1 MASKTAVIYDEEMT
15 RYKLLW
21 VDPACKIEVPERLT
35 ASYEALLSKGLPK
48 RCLSIP
54 VRQATEEE
62 ILLVHSEEYLEAVKQ
77 TPHMTL
83 EDLMTFTQQYGDVYF
98 HPNIFHCAK
107 LAIGATLQLVDSV
120 MMGKVR
126 NGIALVRPPGHHSQR
141 SAANGFCVFNNVAI
155 AALYAKKHYN
165 VKRVLIVD
173 WDVHHG
179 QGVQYCF
186 EEDPSVLY
194 FSWHRYEHQKFWP
207 NLQESDYGNVGKGKG
222 AGFNIN
228 VPWNKVGM
236 NNSDYLSVFFHVL
249 LPVAYEFNPE
259 LVLVSAGFDSAIGD
273 PEGHMCATPE
283 IFGHLT
289 HLLMSLAGGKLCAVL
304 EGGYHLTSLA
314 QSVCQ
319 TVQTLLGDP
328 APLLTNLNS
337 PCESAL
343 ESLQNVRSAHQQ
355 YWTCFKHSVAAVLE
369 PSTKRCRIGEDG
381 GEEAQQDQ
389 VTGEAGDKTEEEVVW
404 PEPLPRTSPPL
415 RTAVALPPGVED
427 SLLPEGC
434 QCLMEASQTT
444 VGAVEKIRDE
454 LNVGE
459 VKGERE
465 LMALRQ
471 VISLLDKVD
480 KKEIRNGLAV
490 VPDISLAVK
499 FAVQHALTSVD
510 RVLVVF
516 VGDEELPVDS
526 DDERILLV
534 QICSKKPKSHKSQ
547 YYVPVCLK
555 QGPGDVA
562 GFLQAVLGLL
572 LPMAYQHNPG
582 LVLEVLAQGSG
593 VKEAAWAQ
601 LTSLLQGLAL
611 GHTLALLQESQE
623 APVRATA
630 ASLMGDPAPDLGTL
644 EALSPESV
652 QAIEREQ
659 KRLEMKWGMLHTSV
673 PAKKSQEQN
682 K

>member
-1 MASKTAVIYDEEMT
+1 MASKTALIYDEEMT

-35 ASYEALLSKGLPK
+35 ASYGALLAKGLSE
-48 RCLSIP
+48 RCVSIP
-54 VRQATEEE
+54 VRQATDEE

-120 MMGKVR
+120 MTEKVR

-155 AALYAKKHYN
+155 AAHYAKKRYS

-194 FSWHRYEHQKFWP
+194 FSWHRFEHQSFWP
-207 NLQESDYGNVGKGKG
+207 NLPESDYDNVGKGNG
-222 AGFNIN
+222 AGFNMN

-236 NNSDYLSVFFHVL
+236 TNSDYLSVFFHVL

-283 IFGHLT
+283 IFAHLT
-289 HLLMSLAGGKLCAVL
+289 HLLMPLAGGRLCTVL

-319 TVQTLLGDP
+319 TVQSLLGDP
-328 APLLTNLNS
+328 APLLPSVSS
-337 PCESAL
+337 PCDSAL
-343 ESLQNVRSAHQQ
+343 ESLQNVRSAHQP
-355 YWTCFKHSVAAVLE
+355 YWTCFKHSATAPVSE
-369 PSTKRCRIGEDG
+369 PSTKHCRTQGG
-381 GEEAQQDQ
+381 AGEEVQPEQL
-389 VTGEAGDKTEEEVVW
+389 TGQAEEQTEEEVVW
-404 PEPLPRTSPPL
+404 PEPLPRTAPPV
-415 RTAVALPPGVED
+415 RTAAALPAGGEDTLPQGCRRSVEA
-427 SLLPEGC
+427 PHTMG
-434 QCLMEASQTT
+434 T
-444 VGAVEKIRDE
+444 VQRLGDE
-454 LNVGE
+454 LNEE
-459 VKGERE
+459 VKDERVVRS
-465 LMALRQ
+465 LRQ
-471 VISLLDKVD
+471 VISLLDQVE

-499 FAVQHALTSVD
+499 FAVQHALSSTD

-516 VGDEELPVDS
+516 VGDGELSVDS
-526 DDERILLV
+526 HDGRVLLV
-534 QICSKKPKSHKSQ
+534 QICSKQPKPQTSQ
-547 YYVPVCLK
+547 YHVSVCLK

-562 GFLQAVLGLL
+562 GFLHSVLVLL
-572 LPMAYQHNPG
+572 LPLAYELSPG
-582 LVLEVLAQGSG
+582 LVLEVLAHSS
-593 VKEAAWAQ
+593 VTEAAWAQ

-611 GHTLALLQESQE
+611 GHTLALLQESQG
-623 APVRATA
+623 ALVRASA
-630 ASLMGDPAPDLGTL
+630 ASLMGDPVPALGPQGP
-644 EALSPESV
+644 LSPEDV
-652 QAIEREQ
+652 RTVEEERR
-659 KRLEMKWGMLHTSV
+659 RLEVTWGMLHTSV
-673 PAKKSQEQN
+673 AGKKSLEQN